1 MHQNLLSLVGVP
13 GLSGCI
19 HHGEKTT
26 FGQVETRLHTYISTP
41 TGLFANAYILE
52 AERGVIVVEG
62 TLTAPDGK
70 RLLAQMDALND
81 VNNSFRVRRQKVC
94 AVRRFPGRR

>member
-1 MHQNLLSLVGVP
+1 MNSTDLYQIERSLWTNDP
-13 GLSGCI
+13 DIYHDSC
-19 HHGEKTT
+19 
-26 FGQVETRLHTYISTP
+26 
-41 TGLFANAYILE
+41 
-52 AERGVIVVEG
+52 GVIVVEG
-62 TLTAPDGK
+62 TLTALDGK